1 MLWINN
7 EYGLEDELAELV
19 RERRDDPYA
28 AGNMVRGCLEQYQ
41 EEMGLVPQT
50 GMEADLFRWVWD
62 MVDWYNIGENI
73 LDGIEWDD
81 EDDGDEDNPHTRK
94 DQNKA

>member
-19 RERRDDPYA
+19 REYRDNPYT
-28 AGNMVRGCLEQYQ
+28 AGNAIKEWLEEWQ
-41 EEMGLVPQT
+41 EEMKLVPRT
-50 GMEADLFRWVWD
+50 GMEADLFQWAWD

-73 LDGIEWDD
+73 LEDLEPED
-81 EDDGDEDNPHTRK
+81 EDDDD
-94 DQNKA
+94 DWDD